1 MDFFV
6 AASMEP
12 NSVNTFVAVTFK
24 GAMTDNVVK
33 LAESSSI
40 IAPNEIDDEKA
51 VAVAVPAA
59 AAFAKLRVDKVFIP
73 IVEDLV
79 VDMRLEAVDHT
90 PSKIVSEVPTWVDVG
105 VPLLTS
111 ATYRLAPV
119 DLVPDR

>member
-1 MDFFV
+1 MMGMDFFV

-90 PSKIVSEVPTWVDVG
+90 PSKIVSEVPT
-105 VPLLTS
+105 
-111 ATYRLAPV
+111 
-119 DLVPDR
+119 